1 MSKRKDSNMS
11 TKIFV
16 KETNYYS
23 FKVEKDIDQHNYE
36 ENFDYILKEYQNQE
50 QSPFDTSTELALKL
64 SKLESLPS
72 SINIDKNTIENN
84 NITITDGKNGI
95 LKSIRLYQNKYG
107 VVELYIINKKGQI
120 EKIITLN

>member
-1 MSKRKDSNMS
+1 MS
-11 TKIFV
+11 TEIFV